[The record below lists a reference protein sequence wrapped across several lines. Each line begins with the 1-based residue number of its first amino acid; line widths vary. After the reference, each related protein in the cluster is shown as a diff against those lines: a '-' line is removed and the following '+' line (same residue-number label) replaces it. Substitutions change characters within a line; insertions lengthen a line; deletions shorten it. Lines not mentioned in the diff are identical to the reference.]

1 MAQVRFMS
9 DDDGEVSRILDVLG
23 PLLRAHPSFVMSGT
37 RALGKRGPGER
48 VVFELLLADGAGGPE
63 ITVER
68 ADSPP
73 PRDRRALGR
82 GTRH

>member
-1 MAQVRFMS
+1 MS
-9 DDDGEVSRILDVLG
+9 DDDGEVSAILDALM
-23 PLLRAHPSFVMSGT
+23 PLLRARTDFVVSGT

-48 VVFELLLADGAGGPE
+48 VTFELLLADRAGGPE

-73 PRDRRALGR
+73 SRDRRALGR